1 MEPKS
6 MRLLMTN
13 HHFHRAVERA
23 CKAPKSQDKTPRK
36 DVRSEEGWGGKA
48 EDCFYSKIPW
58 GICGKHNT

>member
-6 MRLLMTN
+6 MRLLTTN
-13 HHFHRAVERA
+13 HHLHRAVESA

-48 EDCFYSKIPW
+48 EDCFYSKIP
-58 GICGKHNT
+58 